1 MSMMLGTF
9 EQIENTKSTLLKQ
22 WKKPGRHFWTDGNH
36 LVGTFE
42 LMKKNLVGTFDE
54 YGADGQGEEGW
65 VSDNKAANISHLSQ
79 IFLHCVA
86 VFFPLVKVLVND
98 NTFTQ
103 PIYGI
108 LLWLVL
114 WWCDD
119 FIPDTFPT
127 HHHEHY
133 QHHHHITV
141 SPALGSLARV
151 QEVIEKSETLV
162 ASTFS

>member
-1 MSMMLGTF
+1 MIMMLGTF
-9 EQIENTKSTLLKQ
+9 EQMENTWSTLLKR
-22 WKKPGRHFWTDGNH
+22 WKNLVSTFEPMEKH

-42 LMKKNLVGTFDE
+42 PMEKHLVGTFDE
-54 YGADGQGEEGW
+54 YCAHGQGEEGW

-162 ASTFS
+162 ASTCS